1 MKARTI
7 VSFGVKQKT
16 GNLRLTHNIY
26 VTRNDI
32 ERYSKAD
39 QDHDRLKAGET
50 KLSSCIPLIEMKSHF
65 RLKIENHLHIF
76 YKEIIQAL
84 KTQSM
89 NEVVVA
95 YSPCN
100 FSIPAKVDPDQNRE
114 PPLPF

>member
-1 MKARTI
+1 
-7 VSFGVKQKT
+7 
-16 GNLRLTHNIY
+16 
-26 VTRNDI
+26 
-32 ERYSKAD
+32 
-39 QDHDRLKAGET
+39 
-50 KLSSCIPLIEMKSHF
+50 
-65 RLKIENHLHIF
+65 
-76 YKEIIQAL
+76 L